1 MTGNHYP
8 GLMVPAVTIRRVQS
22 GDDQV
27 LREVRLRA
35 LTTDPGAFGSTDTEV
50 AARPRAFWRGWAAA
64 HAAGDE
70 HCTLLALLAGRAV
83 GLIRIEREPDP
94 GVFGIYSMW
103 VAPEARRRGIAL
115 ELLAEAERW
124 IEAAGGSE
132 AELNVVDRETAARR
146 LYERAGFRLDGRSEP
161 AAQPGAVEL
170 GMRKPVRTI
179 RE

>member
-1 MTGNHYP
+1 
-8 GLMVPAVTIRRVQS
+8 MVAAVTIRRVQA

-27 LREVRLRA
+27 LRKVRLRA

-50 AARPRAFWRGWAAA
+50 ASRPRAFWSGWATE
-64 HAAGDE
+64 HAAGDD
-70 HCTLLALLAGRAV
+70 HCTLLALLDGRPV
-83 GLIRIEREPDP
+83 GLIRIEREREP

-115 ELLAEAERW
+115 KLLAAAEHW
-124 IEAAGGSE
+124 IVAAGGSE
-132 AELNVVDRETAARR
+132 AELNVVDRETPARR

-161 AAQPGAVEL
+161 ATQPGATEL

>member
-1 MTGNHYP
+1 VRT
-8 GLMVPAVTIRRVQS
+8 
-22 GDDQV
+22 GDDRL

-50 AARPRAFWRGWAAA
+50 AARPRAFWRSWAAD
-64 HAAGDE
+64 HAAGDD
-70 HCTLLALLAGRAV
+70 HCTLLALLTGRAV
-83 GLIRIEREPDP
+83 GLIRIEREPACP

-124 IEAAGGSE
+124 IELAGGSE
-132 AELNVVDRETAARR
+132 AELNVVDRETPARR

-161 AAQPGAVEL
+161 AAHRGSVEL
-170 GMRKPVRTI
+170 GMRKRLRTI
-179 RE
+179 RG

>member
-1 MTGNHYP
+1 
-8 GLMVPAVTIRRVQS
+8 VTIRRVQA
-22 GDDQV
+22 GDDRL

-50 AARPRAFWRGWAAA
+50 AARPRVFWRTWATE
-64 HAAGDE
+64 HAAGDD
-70 HCTLLALLAGRAV
+70 HCTLLALLDRRAV
-83 GLIRIEREPDP
+83 GLIRIEREPERS
-94 GVFGIYSMW
+94 GLFGIYSMW

-132 AELNVVDRETAARR
+132 AELNVVDRETPALR

-161 AAQPGAVEL
+161 AAHPGATEL
-170 GMRKPVRTI
+170 GMRKRLRTI
-179 RE
+179 RG

>member
-1 MTGNHYP
+1 MAGDHYP
-8 GLMVPAVTIRRVQS
+8 GLVAIRRVQAS
-22 GDDQV
+22 DDRL

-50 AARPRAFWRGWAAA
+50 AARPRAFWRTWATE
-64 HAAGDE
+64 HAAGDD
-70 HCTLLALLAGRAV
+70 HCTLLALLDGRAV
-83 GLIRIEREPDP
+83 GLIRIEREPQP

-124 IEAAGGSE
+124 IEAVGGSE
-132 AELNVVDRETAARR
+132 AQLNVVDRETSARR

-161 AAQPGAVEL
+161 AAHPGATEL
-170 GMRKPVRTI
+170 GMRKRVRTI

>member
-1 MTGNHYP
+1 VLPT
-8 GLMVPAVTIRRVQS
+8 VTIRRVQA

-35 LTTDPGAFGSTDTEV
+35 LTTDPGAFGSTDAEV
-50 AARPRAFWRGWAAA
+50 ASRPRGFWRSWANE
-64 HAAGDE
+64 HAGGDD
-70 HCTLLALLAGRAV
+70 HCTILALLDERPV
-83 GLIRIEREPDP
+83 GIIRVEREAQP

-115 ELLAEAERW
+115 RLLAEAERW

-132 AELNVVDRETAARR
+132 AELNVVDRETPARR
-146 LYERAGFRLDGRSEP
+146 LYERAGFRLDGRSETAGQP
-161 AAQPGAVEL
+161 AVTEL
-170 GMRKPVRTI
+170 GMRKRVRTI

>member
-1 MTGNHYP
+1 
-8 GLMVPAVTIRRVQS
+8 MVPAVTIRRVQA

-50 AARPRAFWRGWAAA
+50 ASRPRAFWRGWASE
-64 HAAGDE
+64 HATGDD
-70 HCTLLALLAGRAV
+70 HCTLLALLDGRAV
-83 GLIRIEREPDP
+83 GLIRIEREPRRP

-132 AELNVVDRETAARR
+132 AELNVVDRETPARR

-161 AAQPGAVEL
+161 ATHRGAIEL

-179 RE
+179 RG